1 MSATPGSKGKAVE
14 RTRQEVKMLDDLY
27 KTVIVLVNE
36 HYVNQPSDL
45 PAAKGNKGNVG
56 ALSYTVPLIE

>member
-1 MSATPGSKGKAVE
+1 
-14 RTRQEVKMLDDLY
+14 MLDDLF

-56 ALSYTVPLIE
+56 ALSYTVPMIE